1 MSMYSLQST
10 KRTRNQQGSALV
22 IAVIVLSIL
31 GALGLAALEVA
42 ELNIFTSA
50 NDRDLKEAFFYA
62 DSGLNIGHEIL
73 EESIDSVNSTFYA
86 NNSTDWASQAVEDF
100 NAAEYPLSIYLSPP
114 QGTYVR
120 TGILN
125 RGVVVGSAIQI
136 GAGYEGA
143 GKSAAHGGSFTD
155 FLIRSHRD
163 GRRNSVAEVDLGWR
177 HIN

>member
-1 MSMYSLQST
+1 MYSLQST

-62 DSGLNIGHEIL
+62 DSGLNIGHELL
-73 EESIDSVNSTFYA
+73 EENIDSLNSTLFNT
-86 NNSTDWASQAVEDF
+86 NNATDWSDQTVEDF
-100 NAAEYPLSIYLSPP
+100 NAANYPLHIYISPP

-120 TGILN
+120 SGILS
-125 RGVVVGSAIQI
+125 RDVIVGSAIQI

-143 GKSAAHGGSFTD
+143 GKSAAHGGSYID

-163 GRRNSVAEVDLGWR
+163 GRRNSVAEVDMGWR